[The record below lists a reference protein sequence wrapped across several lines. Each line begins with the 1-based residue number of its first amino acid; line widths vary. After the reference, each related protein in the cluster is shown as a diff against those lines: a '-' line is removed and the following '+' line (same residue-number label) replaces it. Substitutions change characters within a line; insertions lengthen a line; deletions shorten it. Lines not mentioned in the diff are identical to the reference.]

1 MYKHDSKLMG
11 DEVEALSFLKEEC
24 GLVNGDALKFLKRYR
39 QKKAYELLALSMET
53 EVVDVEDTIRAM
65 NEFIESKRLERRKR

>member
-65 NEFIESKRLERRKR
+65 NDFISNRLERRKR